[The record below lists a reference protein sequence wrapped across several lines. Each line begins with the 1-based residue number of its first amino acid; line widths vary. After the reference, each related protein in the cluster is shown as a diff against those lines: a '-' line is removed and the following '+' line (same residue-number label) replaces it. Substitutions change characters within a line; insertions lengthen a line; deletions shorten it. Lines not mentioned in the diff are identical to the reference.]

1 MHRLIAGSPVSSVAE
16 AGAAFGLPAVLVVI
30 GLLWIRA
37 AAEWA
42 LRVVVPRQRS

>member
-30 GLLWIRA
+30 GLLWMRA
-37 AAEWA
+37 AGEWA
-42 LRVVVPRQRS
+42 LGAVAARRRG